1 MTDEGKDRPC
11 GDVFSHEGAAV
22 VGDVWGRTG
31 GARKAKVAELSGAWR
46 R

>member
-1 MTDEGKDRPC
+1 MTDEGKDIPC